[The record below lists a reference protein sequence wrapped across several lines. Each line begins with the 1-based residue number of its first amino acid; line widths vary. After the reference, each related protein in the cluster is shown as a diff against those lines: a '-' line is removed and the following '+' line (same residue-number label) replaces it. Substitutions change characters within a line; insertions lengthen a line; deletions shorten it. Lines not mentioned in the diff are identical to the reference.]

1 MSLIVDINPV
11 PWEILEQV
19 RARILKNRAKKQ
31 KRQPEKGKDLRRVM
45 QVDNG
50 ILAKQR
56 WEEPSFVGGGGFHYS
71 IAICDE
77 DDNST
82 QEINDN
88 DWIAWSNKTEFIFTN
103 AINKEKENI
112 KLLSKAEKR
121 FILIIPKNGYFL
133 RDTIQYYPT
142 QWPRLAG
149 DPNSDPVG
157 LSFFVTRYDTYED
170 KSIEKPSDYFALIE
184 QATGL
189 PWSEVESVVITVD
202 GSGSMTTASV
212 APDLDAF
219 GAKLTELG
227 IPFEAFGAGE
237 DWIRPH
243 HASV

>member
-19 RARILKNRAKKQ
+19 KARLLKNRAKKQ
-31 KRQPEKGKDLRRVM
+31 KRQPEKGKELRRVM

-56 WEEPSFVGGGGFHYS
+56 WEEPSFIAAGGLHYS

-77 DDNST
+77 DDNSS
-82 QEINDN
+82 QAINDR
-88 DWIAWSNKTEFIFTN
+88 DWLAWSDKTEFTFVTDN
-103 AINKEKENI
+103 GEEKTIE
-112 KLLSKAEKR
+112 LSSTAEKR
-121 FILIIPKNGYFL
+121 FILLIPKRNDFFG
-133 RDTIQYYPT
+133 ISYYPT
-142 QWPRLAG
+142 QWPTLAG
-149 DPNSDPVG
+149 DANTDTVG
-157 LSFFVTRYDTYED
+157 FSFYVARYDGPENNG
-170 KSIEKPSDYFALIE
+170 IEKPSNYFALIE

-189 PWSEVESVVITVD
+189 PWSQVESVVITVD

-212 APDLDAF
+212 APDLDTF
-219 GAKLTELG
+219 RAKLTELG